1 MNTLSL
7 IFTWISLTP
16 WLPASASTTSS
27 PSSCSLPPLTGP
39 CRAKMERY
47 FYNGT
52 SLTCGKFIYGG
63 CQGNGNNF
71 ETEQGCENTCGQ
83 HGRVPISRVKTIDFE
98 SGFEDWEGR
107 DVSVVKSSNNSLEI
121 PASDGGG
128 HKIATAGRDK
138 VIFTLLYK

>member
-1 MNTLSL
+1 MNTLSY
-7 IFTWISLTP
+7 IFILTSATP
-16 WLPASASTTSS
+16 WLPSSA
-27 PSSCSLPPLTGP
+27 SSCSLPPLTGP

-107 DVSVVKSSNNSLEI
+107 DVSVVNSSNNSLGI

-128 HKIATAGRDK
+128 YKIATAGREK
-138 VIFTLLYK
+138 VIFTFFYK